1 MFRGERHTMGEHLID
16 LMPIVV
22 CETAPVRDASGNIID
37 LEWIEANRL
46 MNESILPGGGSIV
59 GMRVFEFDPAYRE
72 SEMVRAVLD
81 VITTGEPRTLKQSI
95 VLSDLYGFDDQ
106 ALARHVLRI
115 VQEFAAHEVAECFLL
130 DGKRVFDPHR
140 EEGS

>member
-1 MFRGERHTMGEHLID
+1 MFRQAAARNCMFRGERHTMGEHLID

-81 VITTGEPRTLKQSI
+81 VITTGEPRTLITQQGRAAKMLGKVMKTMI
-95 VLSDLYGFDDQ
+95 LPTPRGALSCS
-106 ALARHVLRI
+106 
-115 VQEFAAHEVAECFLL
+115 HEVTNA
-130 DGKRVFDPHR
+130 
-140 EEGS
+140 